1 MFKIDVRRKVD
12 FMRTLY
18 EAIAERLKRVD
29 FNEIWT
35 GFHPFEFALYNS
47 QHIALS
53 NCDLPWNEKFVGNTA
68 IQYEGKYIAIW
79 NIEDYHNTKIDPDE
93 LAADL
98 VHEMFHAY
106 QMTLG
111 ETRFPDDLLMLHYP
125 QEIQNCLEKYE
136 ENTDIV
142 KALREENSV
151 LRQQYLCN
159 FCERRKKREQRIGN
173 IIKQEYLSETL
184 EGMAEY
190 AGLTALQMLDLQ
202 KYQSRVKR
210 YTDYLES
217 LDLRQLDWRRM
228 SYYSGACV
236 IILVKEL
243 GWSIA
248 HTIGKE
254 EKSVFE
260 IICERRHG
268 CKKSAGNTGVMTD
281 IEKELSLFRTV
292 GGCIH
297 DSDLTEPERIEAM
310 KQLLEQLKDEQRQII
325 KKFQE
330 KELHKITGEFRIC
343 GYDPM
348 NVFYIDGF
356 LYCSTFM
363 AISDDDYKN
372 EKRLFGES
380 LMELIPSTYNKV
392 SCYSYIK

>member
-79 NIEDYHNTKIDPDE
+79 NIEDYHNTKIDPNE

-111 ETRFPDDLLMLHYP
+111 ETRFPDDLLML
-125 QEIQNCLEKYE
+125 
-136 ENTDIV
+136 
-142 KALREENSV
+142 
-151 LRQQYLCN
+151 
-159 FCERRKKREQRIGN
+159 
-173 IIKQEYLSETL
+173 
-184 EGMAEY
+184 
-190 AGLTALQMLDLQ
+190 
-202 KYQSRVKR
+202 
-210 YTDYLES
+210 
-217 LDLRQLDWRRM
+217 
-228 SYYSGACV
+228 CV

-260 IICERRHG
+260 IICEKRHG
-268 CKKSAGNTGVMTD
+268 CKKSDGNTGLMTD
-281 IEKELSLFRTV
+281 
-292 GGCIH
+292 IH

-310 KQLLEQLKDEQRQII
+310 KQLLEQLKYEQRQII

-348 NVFYIDGF
+348 NLFYIDGF